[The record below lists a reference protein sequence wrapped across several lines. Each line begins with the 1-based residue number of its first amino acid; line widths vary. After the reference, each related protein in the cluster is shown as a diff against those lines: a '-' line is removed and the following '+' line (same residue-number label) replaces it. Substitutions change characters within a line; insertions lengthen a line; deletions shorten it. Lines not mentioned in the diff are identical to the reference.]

1 MSEAPAQDRFKPA
14 VYSVATAATLGFL
27 GWVGLSVNGMSDR
40 LTTIEVTMRE
50 NKAER
55 EAQIADLRARVGRL
69 EDERAFRNRSE
80 RERNTAVRSGE

>member
-1 MSEAPAQDRFKPA
+1 MSDEDGSSDRFRQL
-14 VYSVATAATLGFL
+14 VYGVAGAASLTFL
-27 GWVGLSVNGMSDR
+27 GWVGLSVNGMAER

-69 EDERAFRNRSE
+69 EDERAYRNRSE
-80 RERNTAVRSGE
+80 RDRLSERAQ